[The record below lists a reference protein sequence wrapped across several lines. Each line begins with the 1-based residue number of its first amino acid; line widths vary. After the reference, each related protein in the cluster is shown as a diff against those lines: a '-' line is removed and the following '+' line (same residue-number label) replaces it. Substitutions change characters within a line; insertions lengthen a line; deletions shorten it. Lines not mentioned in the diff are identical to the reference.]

1 MTAVRHD
8 TTPHASEAPRVRVD
22 PPALPALIDGT
33 VTHTRRAPL
42 TNSFTNAHY
51 QWLVDVD
58 KMPGFRWPLS
68 LFAGFDA
75 RDHLDSGGLG
85 GGLRGDVERFL
96 RARGVTLTPDDRVL
110 MLANA
115 RVLGHV
121 FDPLTVFWCL
131 RPDNSV
137 VAVVFEVHN
146 TYGER
151 HAYLLD
157 LDETGGTSI
166 DKAFYVSP
174 FNDVSGTYA
183 VQLGLRPDRVTVSV
197 RLDRDGE
204 RILTA
209 VTTGVPVVATP
220 QTLTTLIR
228 RHGLMTQRVTALIRL
243 HGIRLWLR
251 RLPVMPRPRHTKEA
265 VR

>member
-1 MTAVRHD
+1 
-8 TTPHASEAPRVRVD
+8 
-22 PPALPALIDGT
+22 
-33 VTHTRRAPL
+33 
-42 TNSFTNAHY
+42 
-51 QWLVDVD
+51 
-58 KMPGFRWPLS
+58 
-68 LFAGFDA
+68 
-75 RDHLDSGGLG
+75 
-85 GGLRGDVERFL
+85 
-96 RARGVTLTPDDRVL
+96 

-121 FDPLTVFWCL
+121 FDPLSVFWCL
-131 RPDNSV
+131 RPDDSL

-151 HAYLLD
+151 HAYLLE
-157 LDETGGTSI
+157 LTPSGSASI

-183 VQLGLRPDRVTVSV
+183 VRLVLEEDTVTVSV

-204 RILTA
+204 RILSA
-209 VTTGVPVVATP
+209 VTTGTPQAATP
-220 QTLTTLIR
+220 RALRSLIR
-228 RHGLMTQRVTALIRL
+228 RHGLMTQRVSALIRL

-251 RLPVMPRPRHTKEA
+251 RLPVAPRPRHPEES

>member
-1 MTAVRHD
+1 MVSATTVRL
-8 TTPHASEAPRVRVD
+8 S
-22 PPALPALIDGT
+22 PPAVPALVEGT
-33 VTHTRRAPL
+33 VTHSRREPL
-42 TNSFTNAHY
+42 TNTFAHPHY

-58 KMPGFRWPLS
+58 RLPQFPRPLS
-68 LFAGFDA
+68 AFARFDA
-75 RDHLDSGGLG
+75 ADHLDRGRLG

-96 RARGVTLTPDDRVL
+96 AAREIDLAPEDRIL

-121 FDPLTVFWCL
+121 FDPLSVFWCL
-131 RPDNSV
+131 RPDGSL

-151 HAYLLD
+151 HAYLLE
-157 LDETGGTSI
+157 LTPSGSASV

-183 VQLGLRPDRVTVSV
+183 VQLVLEQDTVSVSV

-204 RILTA
+204 RILSA
-209 VTTGVPVVATP
+209 VTTGTPAPATP
-220 QTLTTLIR
+220 RRLLSLIR
-228 RHGLMTQRVTALIRL
+228 RHGLMTQRVSTLIRL

-251 RLPVMPRPRHTKEA
+251 RLPVAPRPRHPEEA

>member
-1 MTAVRHD
+1 M
-8 TTPHASEAPRVRVD
+8 RVSPPPV
-22 PPALPALIDGT
+22 PALVEGT
-33 VTHTRRAPL
+33 VTHSRRAPL
-42 TNSFTNAHY
+42 TNAFTHPHY

-58 KMPGFRWPLS
+58 DLPRFPWLLGF
-68 LFAGFDA
+68 FAGFDA
-75 RDHLDSGGLG
+75 RDHLDGGRLG
-85 GGLRGDVERFL
+85 GGIRGDVERFL
-96 RARGVTLTPDDRVL
+96 EARGVTLAADDRVL

-121 FDPLTVFWCL
+121 FDPLSVFWCL
-131 RPDNSV
+131 RPDGEL

-157 LDETGGTSI
+157 VAEDGTASV

-183 VQLGLRPDRVTVSV
+183 VSLLLDERVVGVSV

-204 RILTA
+204 RVLTA
-209 VTTGVPVVATP
+209 VTRGTASPATP
-220 QTLTTLIR
+220 RALRSVIR

-251 RLPVMPRPRHTKEA
+251 RLPVTPRPPHPEEA

>member
-1 MTAVRHD
+1 MTAVV
-8 TTPHASEAPRVRVD
+8 AP
-22 PPALPALIDGT
+22 PQLPALVDGT
-33 VTHTRRAPL
+33 VSHSRRTPL
-42 TNSFTNAHY
+42 RHSFTHGQY

-58 KMPGFRWPLS
+58 DLPRLPWPVRP
-68 LFAGFDA
+68 FARFDA
-75 RDHLDSGGLG
+75 RDHLDEGRRG
-85 GGLRGDVERFL
+85 GGIRGDVERFL
-96 RARGVTLTPDDRVL
+96 AARGVRLAPEDRVV

-121 FDPLTVFWCL
+121 FDPLSVFWCL
-131 RPDNSV
+131 RPDGALL
-137 VAVVFEVHN
+137 AVVFEVHN

-157 LDETGGTSI
+157 VGDDGTAAV

-174 FNDVSGTYA
+174 FNDTSGEYA
-183 VQLGLRPDRVTVSV
+183 VRLVLQPDAVAVTVA
-197 RLDRDGE
+197 LDRDGE
-204 RILTA
+204 RVLTA
-209 VTTGVPVVATP
+209 VTRGTPEPATARS
-220 QTLTTLIR
+220 LLRLVR

-251 RLPVMPRPRHTKEA
+251 RLPVLPRPSHPKEA

>member
-1 MTAVRHD
+1 M
-8 TTPHASEAPRVRVD
+8 
-22 PPALPALIDGT
+22 DGT

-42 TNSFTNAHY
+42 TNTFTTAHY

-58 KMPGFRWPLS
+58 RLPGFRWPLS

-75 RDHLDSGGLG
+75 RDHLDSGSLG

-96 RARGVTLTPDDRVL
+96 QARGVTLTPDDRVL

-121 FDPLTVFWCL
+121 FDPLTVFWCV
-131 RPDNSV
+131 RPDNTV

-183 VQLGLRPDRVTVSV
+183 VQLTLRPDRVTVSV

-209 VTTGVPVVATP
+209 VTTGAPVAATP
-220 QTLTTLIR
+220 QALTTLIR